1 MIGLLLDAAA
11 TYRLTRLATADVITQ
26 PARERIIDAAYTAAG
41 RREEAIAAW
50 GSANESTQSPE
61 FWHDVV
67 VLDAE
72 PPKLATLITC
82 RWCAGMWVAFAVV
95 VARTV
100 APRAWAPVRDALA
113 FSTAAALLAR
123 LEDD

>member
-1 MIGLLLDAAA
+1 MIGLLLDALA
-11 TYRLTRLATADVITQ
+11 TYRLTRLATADDITQ

-41 RREEAIAAW
+41 RREESIDAW
-50 GSANESTQSPE
+50 GSPNESTQSPE

-123 LEDD
+123 LEDG